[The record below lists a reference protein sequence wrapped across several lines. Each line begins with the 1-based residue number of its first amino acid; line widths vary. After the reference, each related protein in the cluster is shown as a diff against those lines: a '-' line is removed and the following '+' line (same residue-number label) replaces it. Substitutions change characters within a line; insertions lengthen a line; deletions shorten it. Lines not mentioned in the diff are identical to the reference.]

1 VSGDVPQRPERENLP
16 GGEPPGASGGW
27 LPPSDAEPG
36 TDPFGRPW
44 ERQETSPTASGPP
57 TPAAW
62 PGHGSEQ
69 ATAPAPVASWPG
81 AGPGRPS
88 GDGQVQ
94 GMRVAE
100 FGSRAQAAIVDF
112 FVRLALVLAGT
123 LVGALLFFAGETAG
137 TVGLVVGIVIGF
149 IAGLAYAPLMLART
163 GGQTVGHKASGTRI
177 VNRDGSTLSLG
188 QSALRE
194 VVVKWLVIDV
204 VGGSFLLPSLLNYL
218 WPLWDDKNEALHDKL
233 TRTRVVEA

>member
-1 VSGDVPQRPERENLP
+1 MAG
-16 GGEPPGASGGW
+16 
-27 LPPSDAEPG
+27 
-36 TDPFGRPW
+36 
-44 ERQETSPTASGPP
+44 
-57 TPAAW
+57 
-62 PGHGSEQ
+62 
-69 ATAPAPVASWPG
+69 WPG
-81 AGPGRPS
+81 AGPDQPFAGN
-88 GDGQVQ
+88 QVQ

-100 FGSRAQAAIVDF
+100 FGSRAQAAVVDF
-112 FVRLALVLAGT
+112 FVRLAFVLAGT

-137 TVGLVVGIVIGF
+137 GIGLLVGIGVGF
-149 IAGLAYAPLMLART
+149 LAGLAYAPLMMART

-177 VNRDGSTLSLG
+177 VNRDGSSLSLG